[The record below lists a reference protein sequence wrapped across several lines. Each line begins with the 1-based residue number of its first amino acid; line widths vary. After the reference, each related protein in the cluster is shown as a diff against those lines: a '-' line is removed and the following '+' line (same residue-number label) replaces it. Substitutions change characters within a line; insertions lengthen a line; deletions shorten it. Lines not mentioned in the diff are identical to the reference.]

1 MLSGR
6 TFFWNPDKCGHCGF
20 QVKCVVKCM
29 SRCVELSL
37 RSVDGLGGDA
47 KVSTRDRKAGCSTRI
62 YFIPWEWWQSEER
75 SQQVVCYRVE
85 DGIGDWGNGG
95 KGMICSQSICCPG
108 WSQSVAVVY
117 LFVFLSLSEEM

>member
-6 TFFWNPDKCGHCGF
+6 TFFWNPDKCGHCEF
-20 QVKCVVKCM
+20 QVKCM

-37 RSVDGLGGDA
+37 RSGDGLGGGA
-47 KVSTRDRKAGCSTRI
+47 KGSTRDRKAGCVTRI

-75 SQQVVCYRVE
+75 PQQVVCYRVE
-85 DGIGDWGNGG
+85 DGIGDLEERRRGDDR
-95 KGMICSQSICCPG
+95 SQSICFPG